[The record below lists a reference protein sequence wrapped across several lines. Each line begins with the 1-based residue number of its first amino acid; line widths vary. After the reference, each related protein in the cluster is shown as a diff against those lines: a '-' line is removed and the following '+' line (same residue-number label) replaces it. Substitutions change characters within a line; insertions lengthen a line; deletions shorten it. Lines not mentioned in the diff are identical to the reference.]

1 MSNIQLASPGEIV
14 THTTKA
20 IAEEEIKPTKALRYK
35 QILEIL
41 GDNTMTAKEVAV
53 EMYKRG
59 YTDST
64 DRNCSA
70 PRLTEL
76 MYKMK
81 VEAIGKKK
89 CQYTGKTVAVY
100 RRVVD

>member
-1 MSNIQLASPGEIV
+1 MSNIQLAFPNEIV
-14 THTTKA
+14 THTTRA
-20 IAEEEIKPTKALRYK
+20 MADEEIQPTKALRYK

-41 GDNTMTAKEVAV
+41 DGNEMTAKEVAV

-64 DRNCSA
+64 DRNHSA

-76 MYKMK
+76 MYKFK
-81 VEAIGKKK
+81 VETIGKKK

-100 RRVVD
+100 RKVGE

>member
-1 MSNIQLASPGEIV
+1 MNNYQEAFPGEIV
-14 THTTKA
+14 TFTTRA
-20 IAEEEIKPTKALRYK
+20 LAEEDIKPTKQQRYK

-41 GDNTMTAKEVAV
+41 DGNEMTAKEIAV

-59 YTDST
+59 YSDTM

-76 MYKMK
+76 MHKMI
-81 VEAIGKKK
+81 VEPIGKKR

-100 RRVVD
+100 RKVG

>member
-1 MSNIQLASPGEIV
+1 MSNYQEAFPGEIV
-14 THTTKA
+14 TFTTRA
-20 IAEEEIKPTKALRYK
+20 LAEEDIKPTKQQRYK

-41 GDNTMTAKEVAV
+41 DGNEMTAKEIAV
-53 EMYKRG
+53 EMYRRG
-59 YTDST
+59 YVDTM

-76 MYKMK
+76 MHKMV

-100 RRVVD
+100 RKV